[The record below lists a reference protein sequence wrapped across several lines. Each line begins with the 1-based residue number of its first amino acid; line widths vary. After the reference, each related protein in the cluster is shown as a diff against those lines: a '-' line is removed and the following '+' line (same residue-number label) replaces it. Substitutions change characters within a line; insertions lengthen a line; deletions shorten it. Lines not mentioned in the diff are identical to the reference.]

1 MGHSSWDMVDTQEL
15 AALIPESEEM
25 TSGMLWL
32 ENSSCPEDMPQGA
45 ARQGSQGVQS
55 PPSNYL
61 ADK

>member
-45 ARQGSQGVQS
+45 ARQGSQGV
-55 PPSNYL
+55 
-61 ADK
+61 